1 MTLRETA
8 SQLHSLSVDGF
19 FNRQKVTVR
28 WLEDYIST
36 MLIRSGSKSN
46 SLVMEI
52 ALPDGWWHFTIHKF
66 KDGGKIG
73 FDSVRSAKPAGVIN
87 PRAAQTVARS
97 IRKVVPA

>member
-1 MTLRETA
+1 MTLREIS

-36 MLIRSGSKSN
+36 MLVRADGN

-52 ALPDGWWHFTIHKF
+52 ALRDGWWHFTIYKF
-66 KDGGKIG
+66 KSGGKIS
-73 FDSVRSAKPAGVIN
+73 FDYTIPDTRE
-87 PRAAQTVARS
+87 QEARVLS
-97 IRKVVPA
+97 DLWERYDQHCRK

>member
-8 SQLHSLSVDGF
+8 SQLHSLSIDGF
-19 FNRQKVTVR
+19 FNRQKVTAR

-66 KDGGKIG
+66 KDGGKMG
-73 FDSVRSAKPAGVIN
+73 FDYTIPDTRE
-87 PRAAQTVARS
+87 QEARILS
-97 IRKVVPA
+97 DLLNRQGR

>member
-1 MTLRETA
+1 MTLREIS

-36 MLIRSGSKSN
+36 MLIRASGD

-52 ALPDGWWHFTIHKF
+52 ALPDGWWFFTIYKF
-66 KDGGKIG
+66 TDGGKIG
-73 FDSVRSAKPAGVIN
+73 FDYTIPDTREQESRVLSDLWDRYNQNSHK
-87 PRAAQTVARS
+87 
-97 IRKVVPA
+97 

>member
-1 MTLRETA
+1 MTLREIS

-28 WLEDYIST
+28 WLESYIST
-36 MLIRSGSKSN
+36 MLLRAGGD

-66 KDGGKIG
+66 ADGDKIG
-73 FDSVRSAKPAGVIN
+73 FDYVI
-87 PRAAQTVARS
+87 PDT
-97 IRKVVPA
+97 RKQEAHILSDLWDRYNQVSRK

>member
-1 MTLRETA
+1 MTLHETA
-8 SQLHSLSVDGF
+8 SQLHSLSIDGF

-36 MLIRSGSKSN
+36 MLVRAGGD

-66 KDGGKIG
+66 KSDGKIS
-73 FDSVRSAKPAGVIN
+73 FDYAIPDTRE
-87 PRAAQTVARS
+87 QEARVLS
-97 IRKVVPA
+97 DLWERYNQHCRK